1 MFENDVKTY
10 GTQTQKWS
18 FMMVILFEND
28 VKTYGTQTSN
38 PRYTV
43 KLVFEND
50 VKTYGTQTVT
60 GDKEDTLL
68 SLRMM

>member
-1 MFENDVKTY
+1 
-10 GTQTQKWS
+10 
-18 FMMVILFEND
+18 MMVILFEND